1 MDTPE
6 PIPPTVT
13 NGLLLEHALSLLQQS
28 GAAMPTEQAGSPRFL
43 QGVIDALV
51 DLSSRDAL
59 TGLTNRRGFEVAL
72 AREVDRMARSGGS
85 ALLLIADIDHF
96 KHVNDSFGHANG
108 DLVIRAV
115 ADALAHSVRPMD
127 LVSRIGG
134 EEFAILL
141 PNCPIGFGPQVSE
154 RVRRRVAD
162 SVVCTPDGRQLTATV
177 SLGGAFAPP
186 WVRTTPRLWLERA
199 DLQLYRAKHEGR
211 NRVCLEATIQS
222 GVSALERQMLQ
233 FDLPIQPDH
242 DTVG

>member
-6 PIPPTVT
+6 PIPPAAD

-28 GAAMPTEQAGSPRFL
+28 GAALPDGQAGSPRFL

-72 AREVDRMARSGGS
+72 AREVDRVARSGGS

-96 KHVNDSFGHANG
+96 KQINDSHGHASG

-154 RVRRRVAD
+154 RVRRQVEK
-162 SVVCTPDGRQLTATV
+162 SVVDTPDGRQLSATV
-177 SLGGAFAPP
+177 SLGGAFAPQ
-186 WVRTTPRLWLERA
+186 WVRTTPQLWLERA
-199 DLQLYRAKHEGR
+199 DLQLYRAKREGR
-211 NRVCLEATIQS
+211 NRVCLEATVQS
-222 GVSALERQMLQ
+222 GVSAQERQMLQ
-233 FDLPIQPDH
+233 FDRPQPPEL
-242 DTVG
+242 